1 MKVPESGAKK
11 TMLDAAEVLVATN
24 GFDAVSIRDITTA
37 AKANIA
43 AVNYHFGSRDDLM
56 ALVISHLMEPIC
68 EARILALESLGNSIS
83 LKSLAA
89 AHVEFLTS
97 LPSSLG
103 MELGLFYRLTGR
115 ILTLP
120 EDAIPSHLKDKVSE
134 SNRRFL
140 EALHGVLPNKSY
152 TELSSSWAF
161 FANGIAQSLL
171 LTASIEE
178 LPVWCD
184 FAVSGLGEAKIIPI
198 TPVKEEVPTIA
209 EEPAPLGED
218 SQPMLFDF

>member
-1 MKVPESGAKK
+1 VPESGAKK
-11 TMLDAAEVLVATN
+11 TMLDAAEFLVAAN

-56 ALVISHLMEPIC
+56 ALVMSHLLEPIC
-68 EARILALESLGNSIS
+68 EARLSALEPLGNAIS
-83 LKSLAA
+83 VKSLVAGY
-89 AHVEFLTS
+89 VEFLSS

-103 MELGLFYRLTGR
+103 MEVGLFYRLSGR

-120 EDAIPSHLKDKVSE
+120 EDLLPSRLTDIAAE
-134 SNRRFL
+134 LNRRFL
-140 EALHGVLPNKSY
+140 EALQGVLPNKSY
-152 TELSSSWAF
+152 AELSSSWAF
-161 FANGIAQSLL
+161 FSNGIAQSLL

-178 LPVWCD
+178 LPIWCD
-184 FAVSGLGEAKIIPI
+184 FAIKGLGESEMPLI
-198 TPVKEEVPTIA
+198 TPMKEEAPSIV
-209 EEPAPLGED
+209 EEPLPLEDD